1 MRVLSPL
8 RILAPVAAALLL
20 LTTPTALAVRVK
32 PPPPAALEEEPSP
45 IVQACQATLSQRL
58 PYLLAATIV
67 ASTTDFLV
75 QKCFNESHYLE
86 LKHEKG
92 QYKET
97 LLYAVAE
104 SIDVG
109 AKAYAVT
116 IAADIVTSIFPV
128 LKNALPFQANLFQA
142 APQIGFLIW
151 SIKSVSSIKH
161 LVLNKLVMGRRL
173 GKLAFFDRITDLG
186 LGIAA
191 GYNVLQIL
199 EYQLG
204 VSLNSFFAASG
215 VSAIVFSLASKG
227 MIEQMVGG
235 LLLQAWDAIEV
246 GEKVRLG
253 DGTEGT
259 IVRIGLVETEV
270 MGGDHV
276 PIRVPNSQIIGKRV
290 HMFSKVSKSKV
301 KQTLR
306 FKYSDLSKLPNLLK
320 DIKQEIIVACQE
332 KMLGEPDVLLANYEA
347 DHLQVSVSCSFDFKP
362 DSPEYDA
369 TKQRALFAIAKA
381 VKKNDVEFA
390 LPAIQYETK
399 NNNGSQQI
407 LQGA

>member
-1 MRVLSPL
+1 MRSPL
-8 RILAPVAAALLL
+8 RLFVPVAALLL
-20 LTTPTALAVRVK
+20 TAPTALAVKVK
-32 PPPPAALEEEPSP
+32 PPPPEDEPSP
-45 IVQACQATLSQRL
+45 IVMACQATLSQRL
-58 PYLLAATIV
+58 PYLLGAAIV

-75 QKCFNESHYLE
+75 QKWCNESQYLE

-97 LLYAVAE
+97 LLYAAAE
-104 SIDVG
+104 SLDVG
-109 AKAYAVT
+109 AKAYAIT
-116 IAADIVTSIFPV
+116 ITADIVTSIFPA
-128 LKNALPFQANLFQA
+128 LKNAMPFQANLFQA
-142 APQIGFLIW
+142 APHIGFVIW
-151 SIKSVSSIKH
+151 SIKSISSIKH
-161 LVLNKLVMGRRL
+161 LILNKLVYGQRL
-173 GKLAFFDRITDLG
+173 GKLAFFDRLTDIG
-186 LGIAA
+186 LGVTA
-191 GYNVLQIL
+191 GYNVLQLL
-199 EYQLG
+199 EYQMG
-204 VSLNSFFAASG
+204 VSLNGFFAASG

-276 PIRVPNSQIIGKRV
+276 PVRVPNSQIIGKRV

-306 FKYSDLSKLPNLLK
+306 FKYSDLNKLPKLLK
-320 DIKQEIIVACQE
+320 DIKEEMLVACKE

-369 TKQRALFAIAKA
+369 TKQRALFAIADA
-381 VKKNDVEFA
+381 VKKNNVEFA

-399 NNNGSQQI
+399 SSSQQI
-407 LQGA
+407 LQGE